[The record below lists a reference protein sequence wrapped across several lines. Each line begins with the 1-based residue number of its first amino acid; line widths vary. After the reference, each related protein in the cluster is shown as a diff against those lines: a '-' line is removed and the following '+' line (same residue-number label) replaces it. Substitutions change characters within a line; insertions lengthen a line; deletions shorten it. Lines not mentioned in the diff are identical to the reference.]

1 MLRTA
6 DRAIAVVV
14 AKGAST
20 RIPHKNLQVVAGRPL
35 LHYVLDHVRD
45 MELPVDRAVMTECD
59 AVAAVCQEFRV
70 LREIAAGD
78 PPICRRLAWAIGE
91 LERAT
96 GVLYR
101 HVLLINAD
109 TPVRPAGLF
118 DDALRMARET
128 GADIVQSVMPTP
140 LHFHPYRQYLQRLP
154 GDLQPLLSG
163 VDNEALSQTYPTV
176 YTING
181 GVTVMARQAL
191 ANAGYM
197 GTRHPSLHVRP
208 IVCPVEQ
215 LVEIDTPDDLE
226 SFRRSMEH
234 AGAA

>member
-1 MLRTA
+1 MLLAT

-20 RIPHKNLQVVAGRPL
+20 RIPFKNLQMVGGRPL
-35 LHYVLDHVRD
+35 LHYVLDHVRS
-45 MELPVDRAVMTECD
+45 MELPVDRGVMTECD
-59 AVAAVCQEFRV
+59 RVAAACQEFQI
-70 LREIAAGD
+70 LREQTTGD
-78 PPICRRLAWAIGE
+78 PPLCRRLGWAIDE
-91 LERAT
+91 LERAS
-96 GVLYR
+96 GVTYQ
-101 HVLLINAD
+101 HILLINAD

-118 DDALRMARET
+118 DAALRMARET
-128 GADIVQSVMPTP
+128 GADIVQSVMRTP

-154 GDLQPLLSG
+154 GDLQPLLNG
-163 VDNEALSQTYPTV
+163 VDNEALSQTYPPV

-191 ANAGYM
+191 ARAGYM

-208 IVCPVEQ
+208 IECPVEQ

-226 SFRRSMEH
+226 AFRRSIEH
-234 AGAA
+234 VGVA